1 MLRLVGTTFCG
12 IAFSFGW
19 PVFITDAFVQF
30 ARLLF
35 LRSGHDWV
43 EAFYLARRLE
53 RQILRRIDD
62 DWQIALMLAILALAA
77 LGGGMIAGHLGRRWA
92 YVSASLISLVG
103 GSFLVYQY
111 VDHDGRKHL
120 LFALFLLVGAACVF
134 IGCFVARYL
143 GPRIRWP

>member
-1 MLRLVGTTFCG
+1 MLRLVGTTLCG

-53 RQILRRIDD
+53 SSSSGYEPYTPSDPDTLRRTLV
-62 DWQIALMLAILALAA
+62 Q
-77 LGGGMIAGHLGRRWA
+77 HK
-92 YVSASLISLVG
+92 LI
-103 GSFLVYQY
+103 
-111 VDHDGRKHL
+111 
-120 LFALFLLVGAACVF
+120 
-134 IGCFVARYL
+134 
-143 GPRIRWP
+143 P

>member
-1 MLRLVGTTFCG
+1 MKDTPGSPRRPLSVWRRPLRH
-12 IAFSFGW
+12 
-19 PVFITDAFVQF
+19 
-30 ARLLF
+30 
-35 LRSGHDWV
+35 RSDPA
-43 EAFYLARRLE
+43 EE